1 MGFMDEI
8 KKLTHPYSDQE
19 DDYDDYGYKYKLNAF
34 SATVGIVF

>member
-1 MGFMDEI
+1 MDFAN
-8 KKLTHPYSDQE
+8 SE